1 MPTVLRKDSFNFVS
15 YPDDHEPSH
24 THVKKAGTE
33 VVINLGDENTGP
45 FERENKGMSTQNRR
59 KALQLAAEWQA
70 ALIEQWRRL
79 NGNA

>member
-1 MPTVLRKDSFNFVS
+1 
-15 YPDDHEPSH
+15 
-24 THVKKAGTE
+24 
-33 VVINLGDENTGP
+33 
-45 FERENKGMSTQNRR
+45 MSTQNRR